1 MYITEAPTAGV
12 LCEKSQ
18 ETLAQMFSR
27 EFFKISKNTFFTE
40 HLRATASDI
49 KNTLHLVQTF

>member
-12 LCEKSQ
+12 LWEQSQ

-27 EFFKISKNTFFTE
+27 EFFEISKNVFFTE

-49 KNTLHLVQTF
+49 KNMLHLVQTF